1 MNYEQMKND
10 YTELAKRKNALMR
23 EMEELRAAMSKIE
36 SDKADAAFREIQ
48 DRIAL
53 INSLGYVLDVKVW
66 DNECGDYNW
75 EENLPS
81 TAIRLRRKD
90 TIIV

>member
-1 MNYEQMKND
+1 MTYEQMKND

-23 EMEELRAAMSKIE
+23 EMEELRIAMSKIE

-53 INSLGYVLDVKVW
+53 INSLGYVLDVKIW
-66 DNECGDYNW
+66 DNECGDYEW
-75 EENLPS
+75 REDLPS
-81 TAIRLRRKD
+81 TAFRLRRKN